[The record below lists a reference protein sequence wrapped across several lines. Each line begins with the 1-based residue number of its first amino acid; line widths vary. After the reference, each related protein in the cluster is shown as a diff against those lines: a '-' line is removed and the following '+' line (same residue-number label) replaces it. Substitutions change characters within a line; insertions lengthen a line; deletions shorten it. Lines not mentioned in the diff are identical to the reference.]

1 MKKHHY
7 WMIGVMVVEL
17 LFLSISS
24 NYEFNKQ
31 ALAARL
37 IDQAKDACENN
48 DFTVLLD
55 TTYFASIIRNDVRKP
70 ILRGEVQSGGL
81 NISFKDLTKVPKNLS
96 TFLQST
102 DCIERLYFNQNYIEK
117 FPEAIA
123 DFPNAKKV
131 DLSYNRIMSLD
142 FEDENIQ
149 FDQVEELTLSG
160 NPMDRINANITKF
173 PNLVKLYLEDMPNLE
188 DVSEEIKKLENLKII
203 VIRDSPI
210 GSNRNKI
217 IKLNKWLSKNEIR
230 VYWKSRRNN

>member
-1 MKKHHY
+1 MKKHYY
-7 WMIGVMVVEL
+7 WMIGVVVVEL

-24 NYEFNKQ
+24 GYEFNQQ
-31 ALAARL
+31 ALATRL
-37 IDQAKDACENN
+37 ADQAKDACENN

-55 TTYFASIIRNDVRKP
+55 TTYFTSILRNDEKKT
-70 ILRGEVQSGGL
+70 ILKGEVRSGGL
-81 NISFKDLTKVPKNLS
+81 NVAFKDLAKVPKNLS

-102 DCIERLYFNQNYIEK
+102 DCIERLYFSQNYIGK

-142 FEDENIQ
+142 LDDENIQ
-149 FDQVEELTLSG
+149 FDQVEELILSG
-160 NPMDRINANITKF
+160 NPMDSISANITKF
-173 PNLVKLYLEDMPNLE
+173 PNLVKLYLENMPNLE

-217 IKLNKWLSKNEIR
+217 IRLNKWLKKNEIR
-230 VYWKSRRNN
+230 VYWRSRRNN

>member
-1 MKKHHY
+1 
-7 WMIGVMVVEL
+7 
-17 LFLSISS
+17 
-24 NYEFNKQ
+24 
-31 ALAARL
+31 LAARL

-55 TTYFASIIRNDVRKP
+55 TTYFAWIIRNNEKKS

-123 DFPNAKKV
+123 HFPNAKKV

>member
-7 WMIGVMVVEL
+7 WMIGVVVVEL

-55 TTYFASIIRNDVRKP
+55 TTYFASIIRNDERKP

-81 NISFKDLTKVPKNLS
+81 NVSFKDLTKIPKNLS

-117 FPEAIA
+117 FPEAIV

-173 PNLVKLYLEDMPNLE
+173 PNLVKLYLENMPNLE
-188 DVSEEIKKLENLKII
+188 DVSEEIKKLEKLKII